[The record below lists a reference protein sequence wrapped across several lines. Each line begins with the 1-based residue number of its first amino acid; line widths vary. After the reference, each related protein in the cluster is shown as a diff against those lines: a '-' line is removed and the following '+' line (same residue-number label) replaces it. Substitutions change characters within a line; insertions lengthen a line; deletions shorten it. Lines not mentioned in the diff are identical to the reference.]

1 MGLHLVAHS
10 SDRAADGAR
19 LRGALRVFVDY
30 VDSSTTTRASG
41 CCGGLIDQAMEDNI
55 GAYRSSSLHTTI
67 MHSPS
72 GPLREL

>member
-30 VDSSTTTRASG
+30 VDSGATRASG

-67 MHSPS
+67 MHSSS